1 MERAKTLSYA
11 HTRRGWSSF
20 LSTTNR
26 HLQHASSQLWRHKL
40 PHLCYSWDQKLTI
53 THFICSNQNHHPIG
67 TINLVQ
73 CCDTTPTWWDTVKKE
88 ITSWQLA
95 NAKLTEV
102 GGRLKNNG
110 MCSGFVSYLHYTS
123 FVPELASLF
132 LLILFMFM
140 CELNLPRE
148 DKKVKKMKI

>member
-1 MERAKTLSYA
+1 M
-11 HTRRGWSSF
+11 
-20 LSTTNR
+20 
-26 HLQHASSQLWRHKL
+26 
-40 PHLCYSWDQKLTI
+40 
-53 THFICSNQNHHPIG
+53 
-67 TINLVQ
+67 
-73 CCDTTPTWWDTVKKE
+73 KKE

-95 NAKLTEV
+95 NAKLAGV

-123 FVPELASLF
+123 VVPQLASLF

-148 DKKVKKMKI
+148 DQKIKKIVNIGTKMNVLNYND

>member
-1 MERAKTLSYA
+1 M
-11 HTRRGWSSF
+11 
-20 LSTTNR
+20 
-26 HLQHASSQLWRHKL
+26 
-40 PHLCYSWDQKLTI
+40 
-53 THFICSNQNHHPIG
+53 
-67 TINLVQ
+67 
-73 CCDTTPTWWDTVKKE
+73 E

-95 NAKLTEV
+95 NAKLAEV

-140 CELNLPRE
+140 CELNLPLE
-148 DKKVKKMKI
+148 DQKIKKIVNIRTKMNVWTKKNYHNYKD